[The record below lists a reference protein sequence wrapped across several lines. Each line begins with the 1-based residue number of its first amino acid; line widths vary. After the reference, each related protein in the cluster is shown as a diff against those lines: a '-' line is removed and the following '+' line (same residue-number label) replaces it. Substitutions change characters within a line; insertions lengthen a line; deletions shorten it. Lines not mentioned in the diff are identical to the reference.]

1 MGGVDGAKVKKKFPQ
16 KIINKKKYIPADLGH
31 KKYAQGGSV
40 QVSLTITGQLY
51 EENDKSKLE
60 NKRDIFNLNMTVE

>member
-1 MGGVDGAKVKKKFPQ
+1 M
-16 KIINKKKYIPADLGH
+16 
-31 KKYAQGGSV
+31 